1 MAKIL
6 EIPRPL
12 RTTQVL
18 LFIIWIFL
26 FDLGLEQH
34 NQCVYYGEHEDTK
47 SRLKSSAARFSQLTA
62 VLGVQSIP
70 LTLLVIL
77 LLTLSLRRSVEM
89 TAAHSLTGKQTT
101 NIAQTLIDDWIFF
114 L

>member
-6 EIPRPL
+6 EILRSL
-12 RTTQVL
+12 RTTQAL
-18 LFIIWIFL
+18 LFIIWIFI

-34 NQCVYYGEHEDTK
+34 TEFLFYGEHEDTK
-47 SRLKSSAARFSQLTA
+47 SRLKSSAARFLQLTA
-62 VLGVQSIP
+62 VLEVQSIP

-77 LLTLSLRRSVEM
+77 LFTLSLRRSVEM
-89 TAAHSLTGKQTT
+89 TAAHSLTCKQTT
-101 NIAQTLIDDWIFF
+101 NNAQTLIDDWIFF